1 MVAALLVFVLLLSV
15 LVPLALYL
23 LISDETAN
31 PTLVDR
37 ETAEREAKAQGG
49 LGTRGR
55 DRNVDGRDGPSA
67 DASGRASDDT
77 ETDSWGYSRLE
88 DDEDRP
94 DRRRT

>member
-15 LVPLALYL
+15 LVPLVLYL
-23 LISDETAN
+23 LISNEIAN

-55 DRNVDGRDGPSA
+55 DRDADGRAGPSA
-67 DASGRASDDT
+67 DTNGRASGDT
-77 ETDSWGYSRLE
+77 ETNSWGVQSPRGQ
-88 DDEDRP
+88 RG
-94 DRRRT
+94 